1 MKVANEL
8 KAILL
13 EMEAIMR
20 ERTRAKAEYGLWLN
34 ADCDDVEAQTEFTN
48 AVLDY
53 GARLEKVVQMQARL
67 IMALVLG
74 ESEVAE

>member
-8 KAILL
+8 KAILQ
-13 EMEAIMR
+13 ETEAMMR
-20 ERTRAKAEYGLWLN
+20 ARSRAEVACSFWRVNNYDD
-34 ADCDDVEAQTEFTN
+34 ADAQTEFAN

-53 GARLEKVVQMQARL
+53 MAKLEKVVQMQARL
-67 IMALVLG
+67 ITALVLG

>member
-8 KAILL
+8 KAILQ
-13 EMEAIMR
+13 EMEATKR
-20 ERTRAKAEYGLWLN
+20 ERARAAEAYSFWCN
-34 ADCDDVEAQTEFTN
+34 ANDDDVEAQTEFAN

-67 IMALVLG
+67 ITALVLG

>member
-8 KAILL
+8 KAILQ
-13 EMEAIMR
+13 ETEAMMR
-20 ERTRAKAEYGLWLN
+20 AQARAAEAYGFWCN
-34 ADCDDVEAQTEFTN
+34 ANDDDAEAQAVFAN

-53 GARLEKVVQMQARL
+53 MAKLEKVVQMQARL
-67 IMALVLG
+67 ITSLVLG

>member
-8 KAILL
+8 KAILQ
-13 EMEAIMR
+13 EMEALMR
-20 ERTRAKAEYGLWLN
+20 ERTRAEAAYGFWCN
-34 ADCDDVEAQTEFTN
+34 ADCDNVEAQTEFAN

-67 IMALVLG
+67 ITALVLG

>member
-13 EMEAIMR
+13 EMEALMR
-20 ERTRAKAEYGLWLN
+20 AGARAAEAYGFWYEAN
-34 ADCDDVEAQTEFTN
+34 DDDVEAQTDFAN

-67 IMALVLG
+67 ITALVLG

>member
-8 KAILL
+8 KAILQ
-13 EMEAIMR
+13 ETEAMMR
-20 ERTRAKAEYGLWLN
+20 AQARAEEAYSFWCN
-34 ADCDDVEAQTEFTN
+34 ANDDDVDAQTEFAN

-53 GARLEKVVQMQARL
+53 MAKLEKVVQMQARL
-67 IMALVLG
+67 ITSLVLG

>member
-13 EMEAIMR
+13 EMEAMMR
-20 ERTRAKAEYGLWLN
+20 ARARAEAAYGLWRWGDINDAEEL
-34 ADCDDVEAQTEFTN
+34 AAFAS

-53 GARLEKVVQMQARL
+53 VARLEKVVQMQARL
-67 IMALVLG
+67 ITRFVLG

>member
-8 KAILL
+8 KAILQ
-13 EMEAIMR
+13 EMEALMR
-20 ERTRAKAEYGLWLN
+20 EGAWAAEAYGLWCN
-34 ADCDDVEAQTEFTN
+34 ANDDDVEAQTEFAN

-67 IMALVLG
+67 ITALVLG

>member
-1 MKVANEL
+1 MKVADEL

-13 EMEAIMR
+13 ETEAMMR
-20 ERTRAKAEYGLWLN
+20 ARACAEAAYGFWCN
-34 ADCDDVEAQTEFTN
+34 ANGDDAEAQTEFAN

>member
-8 KAILL
+8 KAILQ
-13 EMEAIMR
+13 EMEVLMR
-20 ERTRAKAEYGLWLN
+20 ERARAEEAYSFWCN
-34 ADCDDVEAQTEFTN
+34 SNDDDADAQTEFAN

-67 IMALVLG
+67 ITALVLG

>member
-8 KAILL
+8 KAILQ
-13 EMEAIMR
+13 EMEALMR
-20 ERTRAKAEYGLWLN
+20 ERRRIDVTYFSWCN
-34 ADCDDVEAQTEFTN
+34 ANDDDVEAQAVFAN

-53 GARLEKVVQMQARL
+53 MAKLEKVVQMQARL
-67 IMALVLG
+67 ITAFVLG

>member
-8 KAILL
+8 KAILQ
-13 EMEAIMR
+13 EMEALMR
-20 ERTRAKAEYGLWLN
+20 ERARAEEAYFSWRWDYCDDIETRAAF
-34 ADCDDVEAQTEFTN
+34 AN

-67 IMALVLG
+67 ITALVLG

>member
-1 MKVANEL
+1 MKVADEL

-13 EMEAIMR
+13 ETEAMMR
-20 ERTRAKAEYGLWLN
+20 ARACAEAAYFSWRFGDIN
-34 ADCDDVEAQTEFTN
+34 DAEAQTEFAN

-53 GARLEKVVQMQARL
+53 VARLEKVVQMQARL
-67 IMALVLG
+67 ITSFVLG

>member
-13 EMEAIMR
+13 EMEALMR
-20 ERTRAKAEYGLWLN
+20 AGARAAEAYGLWYEAN
-34 ADCDDVEAQTEFTN
+34 DDDVEAQTDFAN

>member
-8 KAILL
+8 KAILQ
-13 EMEAIMR
+13 EMEALMR
-20 ERTRAKAEYGLWLN
+20 ERARAEEAYGLWCN
-34 ADCDDVEAQTEFTN
+34 ANDDDVEAQTEFAN

-67 IMALVLG
+67 ITALVLG

>member
-8 KAILL
+8 KAILQ
-13 EMEAIMR
+13 EMEALMR
-20 ERTRAKAEYGLWLN
+20 EGARAAEAYGLWCN
-34 ADCDDVEAQTEFTN
+34 ANDDDVEAQTEFAN

-67 IMALVLG
+67 ITALVLG

>member
-8 KAILL
+8 KAILQ
-13 EMEAIMR
+13 EMEALMR
-20 ERTRAKAEYGLWLN
+20 ERTRAEEAYGLWCN
-34 ADCDDVEAQTEFTN
+34 ANDDDVEAQTEFAN

-67 IMALVLG
+67 ITALVLG

>member
-1 MKVANEL
+1 MKVADEL

-13 EMEAIMR
+13 EMEALKH
-20 ERTRAKAEYGLWLN
+20 ERTRAKAAYGFWCN
-34 ADCDDVEAQTEFTN
+34 ANCDDAEAQTEFTN

>member
-8 KAILL
+8 KAILQ
-13 EMEAIMR
+13 EMEALMR
-20 ERTRAKAEYGLWLN
+20 ERARAEAAYSFWCN
-34 ADCDDVEAQTEFTN
+34 ANDDDAEAQTEFAN

-53 GARLEKVVQMQARL
+53 GARLENVVQRQARL
-67 IMALVLG
+67 ITALVLG